1 MKIEKNNI
9 CLTNMYQD
17 FELRPGL
24 KELYLCKYAI
34 KAYIKLHI
42 VIELD
47 KCFTPRYNTGL
58 Y

>member
-1 MKIEKNNI
+1 MKIEKNI

-17 FELRPGL
+17 FELRPEL

-34 KAYIKLHI
+34 EAYIKLHI

-47 KCFTPRYNTGL
+47 KWFTPSYNTGL